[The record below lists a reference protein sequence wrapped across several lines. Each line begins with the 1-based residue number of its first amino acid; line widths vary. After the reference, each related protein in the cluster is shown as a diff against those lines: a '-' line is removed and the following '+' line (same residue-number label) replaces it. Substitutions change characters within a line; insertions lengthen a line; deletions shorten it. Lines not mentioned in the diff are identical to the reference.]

1 MSILQAE
8 NITKVYG
15 KRTVVRDMSF
25 AVPAQSIT
33 ALTGPSGSGK
43 STILNMIGMLESIDG
58 GRILFDGEPL
68 PSINSRAATRLR
80 REHINYLFQ
89 SFALISDISVRDNLL
104 LAMKYVDASKKEKN
118 ARIEE
123 ALRSLGI
130 TILADVPV
138 NTLSG
143 GEAQRVALARC
154 IVKPGELILAD
165 EPTGSL
171 DEENALNVFRLLE
184 QLRDKWGKTII
195 VVTHDTDLA
204 KRSDHTIALNSQ
216 A

>member
-58 GRILFDGEPL
+58 GRILFNGKPL
-68 PSINSRAATRLR
+68 PSINSGAATSLR

-89 SFALISDISVRDNLL
+89 SFALISDISVRENLL
-104 LAMKYVDASKKEKN
+104 LAMKYVSASKKEKN
-118 ARIEE
+118 ARIEG
-123 ALRSLGI
+123 ALHSLGI
-130 TILADVPV
+130 SILADVPV

-184 QLRDKWGKTII
+184 QLRDTWGKTII

-204 KRSDHTIALNSQ
+204 KRSDHTITLNSQ

>member
-43 STILNMIGMLESIDG
+43 STILNMIGMLESVDG
-58 GRILFDGEPL
+58 GRILFNGEPL

-89 SFALISDISVRDNLL
+89 SFALISDISVRENLL
-104 LAMKYVDASKKEKN
+104 LAMKYVDASKKEKS
-118 ARIEE
+118 ARIDE
-123 ALRSLGI
+123 ALGSLGI
-130 TILADVPV
+130 AILADVPV

-184 QLRDKWGKTII
+184 QLRDTWGKTII

-204 KRSDHTIALNSQ
+204 KRSDHIISLNIQ